1 MRGLPGIS
9 RMRRLRWAIL
19 LGWWAVVVA
28 FGTWRMLSYDL
39 TPAAPA
45 SPVRWW
51 PTATQLVRDPGR
63 PTLLMFV
70 HPGCPCSRASLAELS
85 RLLSPRRNEVA
96 VRILM
101 VRPAGLEAGW
111 EKTDLWVI
119 AQRIEGATVLCDPEG
134 VEARR
139 FGARTSGETMLFAPE
154 GRLLFDGGI
163 TASRGHEGD
172 NAGRDIIAGL
182 IDNGGNRFRQTP
194 VFGCALSNCCSSDT
208 E

>member
-1 MRGLPGIS
+1 MC
-9 RMRRLRWAIL
+9 RLRWATV
-19 LGWWAVVVA
+19 LGAWAVLVT
-28 FGTWRMLSYDL
+28 FGTWRMLSYEL

-111 EKTDLWVI
+111 EKTDLWAI
-119 AQRIEGATVLCDPEG
+119 AQRIEGATVLCDADG
-134 VEARR
+134 VEAQR

-172 NAGRDIIAGL
+172 NAGRDIIAAL
-182 IDNGGNRFRQTP
+182 IDDGGNRFRQTP